1 MSFLKKKIKFYYFIL
16 LTALFITFVYNLK
29 FFKILYENIGFS
41 SFASIYFFFA
51 IIIAIIFAISILLLI
66 LGQQYVLKPLAIF
79 LIILSSILSFYNHQY
94 GVTVDEQMI
103 INTLQTDLKEALDLM
118 SVGFFIHIFFLGFI
132 PSTIIY
138 FVEIEYG
145 SFKKDFILRLSFIV
159 VAILIITI
167 ITFANFKQ
175 VSFITRQNNNLN
187 QHITPLYTLTSTYR
201 LAKLSLQAESKFT
214 KLGED
219 AKLLKHNKKIIGIMV
234 VGETARADRFS
245 LNGYS
250 KETNAYLKDKGV
262 FSFKNT
268 ISCGTATA
276 YSVPCMFFLN
286 GEKNYTQSKAKNQS
300 NVLDVL
306 SFAGVKTIWVNN
318 NSSCKNV
325 CTRIE
330 TLNIITSSGGEDKN
344 TILDEKLLDT
354 TNQILKNNK
363 GDILIVLHT
372 MGSHGPRYY
381 KRFPQKFAK
390 FKPFC
395 NNDTPQNCS
404 KEELSNAFD
413 NTIVYTDYVL
423 SRLIDILKDKKEY
436 DTFLF
441 YASDHGESLGENGIY
456 LHGLPKKI
464 APKEQTNFAMILWLS
479 DQIVKNQNINLSKI
493 KNMANKE
500 LNHDYLPH
508 TLLNLFKV
516 QSSVYKKDLSLVN

>member
-145 SFKKDFILRLSFIV
+145 SFKKDLILRLSFLV

-167 ITFANFKQ
+167 ITFVNFKQ

>member
-132 PSTIIY
+132 PSAIIY

-145 SFKKDFILRLSFIV
+145 SFKKDLILRLSFLV

-167 ITFANFKQ
+167 ITFVNFKQ